1 MKKTKPVT
9 RYIKLKNDSAEI
21 TSKLF
26 FLEREKEA
34 EQEKLNTFCRKHRS
48 MSYKDLATCDTGKLD
63 KIYKYFDKKYPIEWQ
78 GGLRNDSRGMALSF
92 WVDDDP
98 HFLILHLSSTSE
110 NILFSGST
118 SWIIK
123 AKTLE
128 DKVYILKQIKKDILK
143 ILKK

>member
-1 MKKTKPVT
+1 MKKNRPIT

-26 FLEREKEA
+26 DLQREKEA

-48 MSYKDLATCDTGKLD
+48 MSYKDLATCDTQKLD
-63 KIYKYFDKKYPIEWQ
+63 KIYKYFDRRYPIEWQ
-78 GGLRNDSRGMALSF
+78 GGLRNDHRGMALSF
-92 WVDDDP
+92 WIDEDP
-98 HFLILHLSSTSE
+98 NFLILHLSSTCD
-110 NILFSGST
+110 NIIFSGST

-128 DKVYILKQIKKDILK
+128 DKVNILKKIKKDILT

>member
-1 MKKTKPVT
+1 MKKTKPT
-9 RYIKLKNDSAEI
+9 RYIKLKNNSAEI

-26 FLEREKEA
+26 VLEREKEA
-34 EQEKLNTFCRKHRS
+34 EQEKLNTFCRVHRS
-48 MSYKDLATCDTGKLD
+48 MSYKDLATCDTQKLD
-63 KIYKYFDKKYPIEWQ
+63 KIYKYFDALYPVEWQ
-78 GGLRNDSRGMALSF
+78 GGLRNDNRGMALSF

-110 NILFSGST
+110 NIIFSGST

-128 DKVYILKQIKKDILK
+128 DKVNILKQIKKDILK